1 MNIERLIPQL
11 NAALAFELRASIMYA
26 HYAAYVS
33 GIHRLHLSPYFEA
46 ESAESNMHA
55 QTVRHA
61 IVKLGGVAVMDR
73 DPMPIKHTTDYRELL
88 KSCLE
93 TEKKAAETYGSILE
107 LIEGGDDELFDALQQ
122 IYFAELRAVEEITQL
137 M

>member
-1 MNIERLIPQL
+1 MNIELLIAQL
-11 NAALAFELRASIMYA
+11 NEALAFELRASIMYA

-46 ESAESNMHA
+46 EATESNMHA

-73 DPMPIKHTTDYRELL
+73 DPMSINHTTDYREIL

-93 TEKKAAETYGSILE
+93 TEKKAAETYGNILG
-107 LIEGGDDELFDALQQ
+107 LINGDDELYDSLQQ
-122 IYFAELRAVEEITQL
+122 IYFAELRAVEELNQL